1 MNASYAFDC
10 ISIISP
16 TYYYSITHIIYKIP
30 IAYMYNI
37 TRFTIIC
44 EFVTRPCAV
53 LFVVDYNDA
62 TT

>member
-1 MNASYAFDC
+1 
-10 ISIISP
+10 
-16 TYYYSITHIIYKIP
+16 
-30 IAYMYNI
+30 MYNI

-62 TT
+62 TTRARITLRRPLTSLNPHIPNTIAANR